1 MAAVDIMLLKCSVEE
16 RLIMK
21 KMKRFKKAAVLL
33 MAAVMCF
40 GMAGCKKTTG
50 GETPTGDVYA
60 PSFSEISSDVE
71 YVTNVLAGDGRLNI
85 MGQVYDRET
94 YALSQ
99 KLITLDIATGAQTSR
114 ELVVDGDKKDDSE
127 QISLQTIAVYKDGY
141 MAVRYH
147 YTQPTQE
154 EIDSGVYESET
165 SYDIAILDADF
176 NIQSTVSLADLQKK
190 VEESGGGFYVQYS
203 ASDAEGN
210 IYISLDNSMYVI
222 DSEGKEKFKVDFDNW
237 INGMFVTSG
246 GQVVVMYYNDQY
258 DMEIAPVDMNT
269 KALGTPFE
277 NLPSMDGSSSNI
289 YPAGDGRLYIV
300 GSTKL
305 FLYDMNTQT
314 SEEILDWIA
323 CDINTNNLAGF
334 AVLDDGSF
342 VAVSTTYD
350 YSGEDTE
357 VTIELATIKKVPASS
372 IKQKKNVTL
381 AMLYMNYNTREQVIK
396 FNRTN
401 EEYRINIKTYVD
413 DNSSN
418 WEDAQTQFQA
428 DVASGTAG
436 DFFVADGNINVDNLI
451 AKGALADLSGLIDKD
466 EVLNRDD
473 FISNILDILSVDGKL
488 YSVAESFCINTLVG
502 KTSDVG
508 TGKSWSFKDV
518 VELVKSHPDSQ
529 LMQYVTK
536 TDGLSTMVMYS
547 MDSFYNSETGECKF
561 DSEDFISLLELC
573 NTFPKEYDY
582 NSGESESTAS
592 LLRSGK
598 VLLTSVNM
606 SSFSDM
612 QMFPALYGEPV
623 NFIGFPT
630 NSGSGSVVGF
640 NNRFCVAAKSK
651 NKDGAWAFIRSFLL
665 PDNQNKLDWNLP
677 VNKAAFEQ
685 KIADAMKKQDDN
697 DSVVSTWWYDDVEIT
712 IGPLTEED
720 AQVVRDMVYNAT
732 TEATYDEQLMNII
745 TEEAEYY
752 FNGEKSA
759 QEIAGIIQSR
769 AQRYIDENR

>member
-1 MAAVDIMLLKCSVEE
+1 M
-16 RLIMK
+16 
-21 KMKRFKKAAVLL
+21 
-33 MAAVMCF
+33 
-40 GMAGCKKTTG
+40 
-50 GETPTGDVYA
+50 
-60 PSFSEISSDVE
+60 
-71 YVTNVLAGDGRLNI
+71 
-85 MGQVYDRET
+85 
-94 YALSQ
+94 
-99 KLITLDIATGAQTSR
+99 
-114 ELVVDGDKKDDSE
+114 
-127 QISLQTIAVYKDGY
+127 
-141 MAVRYH
+141 
-147 YTQPTQE
+147 
-154 EIDSGVYESET
+154 
-165 SYDIAILDADF
+165 
-176 NIQSTVSLADLQKK
+176 
-190 VEESGGGFYVQYS
+190 
-203 ASDAEGN
+203 
-210 IYISLDNSMYVI
+210 
-222 DSEGKEKFKVDFDNW
+222 
-237 INGMFVTSG
+237 
-246 GQVVVMYYNDQY
+246 
-258 DMEIAPVDMNT
+258 
-269 KALGTPFE
+269 
-277 NLPSMDGSSSNI
+277 
-289 YPAGDGRLYIV
+289 
-300 GSTKL
+300 
-305 FLYDMNTQT
+305 
-314 SEEILDWIA
+314 
-323 CDINTNNLAGF
+323 
-334 AVLDDGSF
+334 
-342 VAVSTTYD
+342 
-350 YSGEDTE
+350 
-357 VTIELATIKKVPASS
+357 
-372 IKQKKNVTL
+372 
-381 AMLYMNYNTREQVIK
+381 
-396 FNRTN
+396 
-401 EEYRINIKTYVD
+401 
-413 DNSSN
+413 
-418 WEDAQTQFQA
+418 
-428 DVASGTAG
+428 
-436 DFFVADGNINVDNLI
+436 
-451 AKGALADLSGLIDKD
+451 
-466 EVLNRDD
+466 
-473 FISNILDILSVDGKL
+473 
-488 YSVAESFCINTLVG
+488 AESFCINTLVG

-769 AQRYIDENR
+769 AQNYIDENR

>member
-1 MAAVDIMLLKCSVEE
+1 
-16 RLIMK
+16 MK
-21 KMKRFKKAAVLL
+21 KMKRFKKVAVLL
-33 MAAVMCF
+33 MATAMCF
-40 GMAGCKKTTG
+40 GMAGCNKSAG
-50 GETPTGDVYA
+50 GDVPTGDVYT
-60 PSFSEISSDVE
+60 PTFSEISSDVE
-71 YVTNVLAGDGRLNI
+71 YVTNVLASDGKLNI
-85 MGQVYDRET
+85 MGQVYDNET
-94 YALSQ
+94 YELSQ
-99 KLITLDIATGAQTSR
+99 KLITLDMATGEQTSKDIAI
-114 ELVVDGDKKDDSE
+114 DGDKKDDSE
-127 QISLQTIAVYKDGY
+127 QISLQTMAAYKDGY

-147 YTQPTQE
+147 YTQPSQD
-154 EIDSGVYESET
+154 EIDSGVYDSET

-176 NIQSTVSLADLQKK
+176 NIQSTISLADLQKK
-190 VEESGGGFYVQYS
+190 VEEDGSGFYVQYS

-210 IYISLDNSMYVI
+210 IYISLDNSMYVL
-222 DSEGKEKFKVDFDNW
+222 DNEGKEKFKVDFDNW
-237 INGMFVTSG
+237 INGMFVTSD
-246 GQVVVMYYNDQY
+246 GQVIVMYYNDQY
-258 DMEIAPVDMNT
+258 DMEIAPVDLNT
-269 KALGTPFE
+269 KTVGTPLE
-277 NLPSMDGSSSNI
+277 NLPSMDGNSSNNI
-289 YPAGDGRLYIV
+289 YPASDGKLYVV

-350 YSGEDTE
+350 YSDEDTE

-372 IKQKKNVTL
+372 VKQKKNVTL
-381 AMLYMNYNTREQVIK
+381 AMLYMNYNMREHVIK

-413 DNSSN
+413 DDSSN

-436 DFFVADGNINVDNLI
+436 DFFVADGNISVDNLI

-466 EVLNRDD
+466 EVLNRDG

-488 YSVAESFCINTLVG
+488 YCVAESFYINTLVG

-582 NSGESESTAS
+582 DSGESESTAS

-606 SSFSDM
+606 SSFSDI
-612 QMFPALYGEPV
+612 QMYPALYGEPV

-651 NKDGAWAFIRSFLL
+651 NKEGAWAFIRSFLL

-685 KIADAMKKQDDN
+685 KIADAMKEQDDN
-697 DSVVSTWWYDDVEIT
+697 GGVTNSTWWYDDVEIT

-720 AQVVRDMVYNAT
+720 AQAVRDMVYNAT
-732 TEATYDEQLMNII
+732 TEAAYDQQLMNII

-769 AQRYIDENR
+769 AQLYIDENR

>member
-1 MAAVDIMLLKCSVEE
+1 MLWH
-16 RLIMK
+16 
-21 KMKRFKKAAVLL
+21 
-33 MAAVMCF
+33 
-40 GMAGCKKTTG
+40 GKKTTG

-114 ELVVDGDKKDDSE
+114 ELAIDGDKKDDSE

-154 EIDSGVYESET
+154 EIDSGVYEAET

-190 VEESGGGFYVQYS
+190 VEESGSGFYVQYS

-488 YSVAESFCINTLVG
+488 YSVAESFYINTLVG

-582 NSGESESTAS
+582 NLGESESTAS

-769 AQRYIDENR
+769 AQLYIDENR

>member
-1 MAAVDIMLLKCSVEE
+1 VI
-16 RLIMK
+16 
-21 KMKRFKKAAVLL
+21 VL
-33 MAAVMCF
+33 F
-40 GMAGCKKTTG
+40 
-50 GETPTGDVYA
+50 
-60 PSFSEISSDVE
+60 
-71 YVTNVLAGDGRLNI
+71 
-85 MGQVYDRET
+85 
-94 YALSQ
+94 
-99 KLITLDIATGAQTSR
+99 
-114 ELVVDGDKKDDSE
+114 
-127 QISLQTIAVYKDGY
+127 
-141 MAVRYH
+141 
-147 YTQPTQE
+147 
-154 EIDSGVYESET
+154 
-165 SYDIAILDADF
+165 
-176 NIQSTVSLADLQKK
+176 
-190 VEESGGGFYVQYS
+190 
-203 ASDAEGN
+203 
-210 IYISLDNSMYVI
+210 
-222 DSEGKEKFKVDFDNW
+222 
-237 INGMFVTSG
+237 
-246 GQVVVMYYNDQY
+246 
-258 DMEIAPVDMNT
+258 
-269 KALGTPFE
+269 
-277 NLPSMDGSSSNI
+277 SNI

-372 IKQKKNVTL
+372 VKQKKNVTL
-381 AMLYMNYNTREQVIK
+381 AMLYMNYNTREHVIK

-401 EEYRINIKTYVD
+401 EEYRINIKTYVND
-413 DNSSN
+413 DSSN

-488 YSVAESFCINTLVG
+488 YSVAESFYINTLVG

-582 NSGESESTAS
+582 DSGESESTAS

-606 SSFSDM
+606 SSFSDI
-612 QMFPALYGEPV
+612 QMYPALYGEPV

-651 NKDGAWAFIRSFLL
+651 NKEGAWAFIRSFLL

-677 VNKAAFEQ
+677 VNKAVFEQ

-697 DSVVSTWWYDDVEIT
+697 DSVASSTWWYDDVEIT
-712 IGPLTEED
+712 VGPLTEED
-720 AQVVRDMVYNAT
+720 AQAVRDMVYNAT
-732 TEATYDEQLMNII
+732 TEADYDQQLMNII

-769 AQRYIDENR
+769 AQLYIDENR

>member
-1 MAAVDIMLLKCSVEE
+1 
-16 RLIMK
+16 MK
-21 KMKRFKKAAVLL
+21 KMKRFKKVAVLL
-33 MAAVMCF
+33 MATAMCF
-40 GMAGCKKTTG
+40 GMAGCNKSAG
-50 GETPTGDVYA
+50 GDVPTGDVYT
-60 PSFSEISSDVE
+60 PTFSEISSDVE
-71 YVTNVLAGDGRLNI
+71 YVTNVLASDGKLNI
-85 MGQVYDRET
+85 MGQVYDNET
-94 YALSQ
+94 YELSQ
-99 KLITLDIATGAQTSR
+99 KLITLDMATGEQTSKDIAI
-114 ELVVDGDKKDDSE
+114 DGDKKDDSE
-127 QISLQTIAVYKDGY
+127 QISLQTMAAYKDGY

-147 YTQPTQE
+147 YTQPSQD
-154 EIDSGVYESET
+154 EIDSGVYDSET

-176 NIQSTVSLADLQKK
+176 NIQSTISLADLQKK
-190 VEESGGGFYVQYS
+190 VEEDGSGFYVQYS

-210 IYISLDNSMYVI
+210 IYISLDNSMYVL
-222 DSEGKEKFKVDFDNW
+222 DNEGKEKFKVDFDNW
-237 INGMFVTSG
+237 INGMFVTSD
-246 GQVVVMYYNDQY
+246 GQVIVMYYNDQY
-258 DMEIAPVDMNT
+258 DMEIAPVDLNT
-269 KALGTPFE
+269 KTVGTPLE
-277 NLPSMDGSSSNI
+277 NLPSMDGNSSNNI
-289 YPAGDGRLYIV
+289 YPASDGKLYVV

-350 YSGEDTE
+350 YSDEDTE

-372 IKQKKNVTL
+372 VKQKKNVTL
-381 AMLYMNYNTREQVIK
+381 AMLYMNYNMREHVIK

-413 DNSSN
+413 DDSSN

-436 DFFVADGNINVDNLI
+436 DFFVADGNISVDNLI

-488 YSVAESFCINTLVG
+488 YCVAESFYINTLVG

-582 NSGESESTAS
+582 DSGESESTAS

-606 SSFSDM
+606 SSFSDI
-612 QMFPALYGEPV
+612 QMYPALYGEPV

-651 NKDGAWAFIRSFLL
+651 NKEGAWAFIRSFLL

-685 KIADAMKKQDDN
+685 KIADAMKEQDDN
-697 DSVVSTWWYDDVEIT
+697 GGVTNSTWWYDDVEIT

-720 AQVVRDMVYNAT
+720 AQAVRDMVYNAT
-732 TEATYDEQLMNII
+732 TEATYDQQLMNII

-769 AQRYIDENR
+769 VQLYIDENR

>member
-1 MAAVDIMLLKCSVEE
+1 
-16 RLIMK
+16 MK
-21 KMKRFKKAAVLL
+21 KMKRFKKVAVL
-33 MAAVMCF
+33 MMTAAMCF
-40 GMAGCKKTTG
+40 GMAGCNKSAG
-50 GETPTGDVYA
+50 GDVPTGDVYT
-60 PSFSEISSDVE
+60 PTFSEISSDVE
-71 YVTNVLAGDGRLNI
+71 YVTNVLASDGKLNI
-85 MGQVYDRET
+85 MGQVYDNET
-94 YALSQ
+94 YELSQ
-99 KLITLDIATGAQTSR
+99 KLITLDMATGEQTSKDIAI
-114 ELVVDGDKKDDSE
+114 DGDKKDDSE
-127 QISLQTIAVYKDGY
+127 QISLQTMAAYKDGY

-147 YTQPTQE
+147 YTQPSQD
-154 EIDSGVYESET
+154 EIDSGVYDSET

-176 NIQSTVSLADLQKK
+176 NIQSTISLADIQKK
-190 VEESGGGFYVQYS
+190 VEEDGSGFYVQYS
-203 ASDAEGN
+203 ACDAEGN
-210 IYISLDNSMYVI
+210 IYISLDNSMYVL

-237 INGMFVTSG
+237 INGMFVTSD
-246 GQVVVMYYNDQY
+246 GQVIVMYYNDQY
-258 DMEIAPVDMNT
+258 NTEIAPVDMNT
-269 KALGTPFE
+269 KALGNPLE
-277 NLPSMDGSSSNI
+277 NLPSMDGNSSSI
-289 YPAGDGRLYIV
+289 YPAGDGKLYVV

-323 CDINTNNLAGF
+323 CDINTNNLSGF

-350 YSGEDTE
+350 YSSDDTQT
-357 VTIELATIKKVPASS
+357 TIELATIKKVPASS
-372 IKQKKNVTL
+372 VKQKKNVTL

-401 EEYRINIKTYVD
+401 EEYRINIKTYVND
-413 DNSSN
+413 DSSN

-436 DFFVADGNINVDNLI
+436 DFFVADGNISVDNLI
-451 AKGALADLSGLIDKD
+451 AKGALADLSDLIDKD

-488 YSVAESFCINTLVG
+488 YSVAESFYINTLVG
-502 KTSDVG
+502 KVSDVG
-508 TGKSWSFKDV
+508 TGKSWTFKDV
-518 VELVKSHPDSQ
+518 AELVKSHPDSQ

-536 TDGLSTMVMYS
+536 ADGLNMMVMYS
-547 MDSFYNSETGECKF
+547 LDSFYNSETGECKF
-561 DSEDFISLLELC
+561 DSDDFISLLELC

-582 NSGESESTAS
+582 DSGESESTAS

-598 VLLTSVNM
+598 VLLTSVYM
-606 SSFSDM
+606 SGFDNV
-612 QMFPALYGEPV
+612 QLYTALYGEPV
-623 NFIGFPT
+623 NFIGYPT
-630 NSGSGSVVGF
+630 NNGSGSVVGF

-651 NKDGAWAFIRSFLL
+651 NKEGAWAFIRNFLL
-665 PDNQNKLDWNLP
+665 PDDQNNLDWNLP

-685 KIADAMKKQDDN
+685 KIADAMKESGDN
-697 DSVVSTWWYDDVEIT
+697 EGVVNTWWYDDTEIK
-712 IGPLTEED
+712 IGPLTEEE

-732 TEATYDEQLMNII
+732 TEASYDEQLMNII

-769 AQRYIDENR
+769 AQLYIDENR

>member
-1 MAAVDIMLLKCSVEE
+1 
-16 RLIMK
+16 MK
-21 KMKRFKKAAVLL
+21 KMKRFKKVAVLL
-33 MAAVMCF
+33 MATAMCF
-40 GMAGCKKTTG
+40 GMAGCNKSAG
-50 GETPTGDVYA
+50 GDVPTGDVYT
-60 PSFSEISSDVE
+60 PTFSEISSDVE
-71 YVTNVLAGDGRLNI
+71 YVTNVLASDGKLNI
-85 MGQVYDRET
+85 MGQVYDNET
-94 YALSQ
+94 YELSQ
-99 KLITLDIATGAQTSR
+99 KLITLDMATGEQTSKDIAI
-114 ELVVDGDKKDDSE
+114 DGDKKDDSE
-127 QISLQTIAVYKDGY
+127 QISLQTMAAYKDGY

-147 YTQPTQE
+147 YTQPSQD
-154 EIDSGVYESET
+154 EIDSGVYDSET

-176 NIQSTVSLADLQKK
+176 NIQSTISLADLQKK
-190 VEESGGGFYVQYS
+190 VEEDGSGFYVQYS

-210 IYISLDNSMYVI
+210 IYISLDNSMYVL
-222 DSEGKEKFKVDFDNW
+222 DNEGKEKFKVDFDNW
-237 INGMFVTSG
+237 INGMFVTSD
-246 GQVVVMYYNDQY
+246 GQVIVMYYNDQY
-258 DMEIAPVDMNT
+258 DMEIAPVDLNT
-269 KALGTPFE
+269 KTVGTPLE
-277 NLPSMDGSSSNI
+277 NLPSMDGNSSNNI
-289 YPAGDGRLYIV
+289 YPASDGKLYVV

-350 YSGEDTE
+350 YSDEDTE

-372 IKQKKNVTL
+372 VKQKKNVTL
-381 AMLYMNYNTREQVIK
+381 AMLYMNYNMREHVIK

-413 DNSSN
+413 DDSSN

-436 DFFVADGNINVDNLI
+436 DFFVADGNISVDNLI

-488 YSVAESFCINTLVG
+488 YCVAESFYINTLVG

-582 NSGESESTAS
+582 DSGESESTAS

-606 SSFSDM
+606 SSFSDI
-612 QMFPALYGEPV
+612 QMYPALYGEPV

-651 NKDGAWAFIRSFLL
+651 NKEGAWAFIRSFLL

-685 KIADAMKKQDDN
+685 KIADAMKEQDDN
-697 DSVVSTWWYDDVEIT
+697 GGVTNSTWWYDDVEIT

-720 AQVVRDMVYNAT
+720 AQAVRDMVYNAT
-732 TEATYDEQLMNII
+732 TEAAYDQQLMNII

-769 AQRYIDENR
+769 AQLYIDENR

>member
-1 MAAVDIMLLKCSVEE
+1 
-16 RLIMK
+16 MK
-21 KMKRFKKAAVLL
+21 KMKRFKKVAVLL
-33 MAAVMCF
+33 MATAMCF
-40 GMAGCKKTTG
+40 GMAGCNKSAG
-50 GETPTGDVYA
+50 GDVPTGDVYT
-60 PSFSEISSDVE
+60 PTFSEISSDVE
-71 YVTNVLAGDGRLNI
+71 YVTNVLASDGKLNI
-85 MGQVYDRET
+85 MGQVYDNET
-94 YALSQ
+94 YELSQ
-99 KLITLDIATGAQTSR
+99 KLITLDMATGEQTSKDIAI
-114 ELVVDGDKKDDSE
+114 DGDKKDDSE
-127 QISLQTIAVYKDGY
+127 QISLQTMAAYKDGY

-147 YTQPTQE
+147 YTQPSQD
-154 EIDSGVYESET
+154 EIDSGVYDSET

-176 NIQSTVSLADLQKK
+176 NIQSTISLADLQKK
-190 VEESGGGFYVQYS
+190 VEEDGSGFYVQYS

-210 IYISLDNSMYVI
+210 IYISLDNSMYVL
-222 DSEGKEKFKVDFDNW
+222 DNEGKEKFKVDFDNW
-237 INGMFVTSG
+237 INGMFVTSD
-246 GQVVVMYYNDQY
+246 GQVIVMYYNDQY
-258 DMEIAPVDMNT
+258 DMEIAPVDLNT
-269 KALGTPFE
+269 KTVGTPLE
-277 NLPSMDGSSSNI
+277 NLPSMDGNSSNNI
-289 YPAGDGRLYIV
+289 YPASDGKLYVV

-350 YSGEDTE
+350 YSDEDTE

-372 IKQKKNVTL
+372 VKQKKNVTL
-381 AMLYMNYNTREQVIK
+381 AMLYMNYNMREHVIK

-413 DNSSN
+413 DDSSN

-436 DFFVADGNINVDNLI
+436 DFFVADGNISVDNLI

-488 YSVAESFCINTLVG
+488 YCVAESFYINTLVG

-582 NSGESESTAS
+582 DSGESESTAS

-606 SSFSDM
+606 SSFSDI
-612 QMFPALYGEPV
+612 QMYPALYGEPV

-651 NKDGAWAFIRSFLL
+651 NKEGAWAFIRSFLL

-685 KIADAMKKQDDN
+685 KIADAMKEQDDN
-697 DSVVSTWWYDDVEIT
+697 GGVTNSTWWYDDVEIT

-720 AQVVRDMVYNAT
+720 AQAVRDMVYNAT
-732 TEATYDEQLMNII
+732 TEATYDQQLMNII

-769 AQRYIDENR
+769 AQLYIDENR

>member
-1 MAAVDIMLLKCSVEE
+1 
-16 RLIMK
+16 MK
-21 KMKRFKKAAVLL
+21 KMKRFKKVAVLL
-33 MAAVMCF
+33 MATAMCF
-40 GMAGCKKTTG
+40 GMAGCNKSAG
-50 GETPTGDVYA
+50 GDVPTGDVYT
-60 PSFSEISSDVE
+60 PTFSEISSDVE
-71 YVTNVLAGDGRLNI
+71 YVTNVLASDGKLNI
-85 MGQVYDRET
+85 MGQVYDNET
-94 YALSQ
+94 YELSQ
-99 KLITLDIATGAQTSR
+99 KLITLDMATGEQTSKDIAI
-114 ELVVDGDKKDDSE
+114 DGDKKDDSE
-127 QISLQTIAVYKDGY
+127 QISLQTMAAYKDGY

-147 YTQPTQE
+147 YTQPSQD
-154 EIDSGVYESET
+154 EIDSGVYDSET

-176 NIQSTVSLADLQKK
+176 NIQSTISLADLQKK
-190 VEESGGGFYVQYS
+190 VEEDGSGFYVQYS

-210 IYISLDNSMYVI
+210 IYISLDNSMYVL
-222 DSEGKEKFKVDFDNW
+222 DNEGKEKFKVDFDNW
-237 INGMFVTSG
+237 INGMFVTSD
-246 GQVVVMYYNDQY
+246 GQVIVMYYNDQY
-258 DMEIAPVDMNT
+258 DMEIAPVDLNT
-269 KALGTPFE
+269 KTVGTPLE
-277 NLPSMDGSSSNI
+277 NLPSMDGNSSNNI
-289 YPAGDGRLYIV
+289 YPASDGKLYVV

-350 YSGEDTE
+350 YSDEDTE

-372 IKQKKNVTL
+372 VKQKKNVTL
-381 AMLYMNYNTREQVIK
+381 AMLYMNYNMREHVIK

-413 DNSSN
+413 DDSSN

-436 DFFVADGNINVDNLI
+436 DFFVADGNISVDNLI

-488 YSVAESFCINTLVG
+488 YCVAESFYINTLVG

-582 NSGESESTAS
+582 DSGESESTAS

-606 SSFSDM
+606 SSFSDI
-612 QMFPALYGEPV
+612 QMYPALYGEPV

-651 NKDGAWAFIRSFLL
+651 NKEGAWAFIRSFLL

-685 KIADAMKKQDDN
+685 KIADAMKEQDDN
-697 DSVVSTWWYDDVEIT
+697 GGVTNSIWWYDDVEIT

-720 AQVVRDMVYNAT
+720 AQAVRDMVYNAT
-732 TEATYDEQLMNII
+732 TEATYDQQLMNII

-769 AQRYIDENR
+769 AQLYIDENR

>member
-1 MAAVDIMLLKCSVEE
+1 
-16 RLIMK
+16 MK
-21 KMKRFKKAAVLL
+21 KMKRFKKVAVLL
-33 MAAVMCF
+33 MATAMCF
-40 GMAGCKKTTG
+40 GMAGCNKSAG
-50 GETPTGDVYA
+50 GDVPTGDVYT
-60 PSFSEISSDVE
+60 PTFSEISSDVE
-71 YVTNVLAGDGRLNI
+71 YVTNVLASDGKLNI
-85 MGQVYDRET
+85 MGQVYDNET
-94 YALSQ
+94 YELSQ
-99 KLITLDIATGAQTSR
+99 KLITLDMATGEQTSKDIAI
-114 ELVVDGDKKDDSE
+114 DGDKKDDSE
-127 QISLQTIAVYKDGY
+127 QISLQTMAAYKDGY

-147 YTQPTQE
+147 YTQPSQD
-154 EIDSGVYESET
+154 EIDSGVYDSET

-176 NIQSTVSLADLQKK
+176 NIQSTISLADLQKK
-190 VEESGGGFYVQYS
+190 VEEDGSGFYVQYS

-210 IYISLDNSMYVI
+210 IYISLDNSMYVL
-222 DSEGKEKFKVDFDNW
+222 DNEGKEKFKVDFDNW
-237 INGMFVTSG
+237 INGMFVTSD
-246 GQVVVMYYNDQY
+246 GQVIVMYYNDQY
-258 DMEIAPVDMNT
+258 DMEIAPVDLNT
-269 KALGTPFE
+269 KTVGTPLE
-277 NLPSMDGSSSNI
+277 NLPSMDGNSSNNI
-289 YPAGDGRLYIV
+289 YPASDGKLYVV

-350 YSGEDTE
+350 YSDEDTE

-372 IKQKKNVTL
+372 VKQKKNVTL
-381 AMLYMNYNTREQVIK
+381 AMLYMNYNMREHVIK

-413 DNSSN
+413 DDSSN

-436 DFFVADGNINVDNLI
+436 DFFVADGNISVDNLI

-488 YSVAESFCINTLVG
+488 YCVAESFYINTLVG

-547 MDSFYNSETGECKF
+547 MDSFYNSETGECQF

-582 NSGESESTAS
+582 DSGESESTAS

-606 SSFSDM
+606 SSFSDI
-612 QMFPALYGEPV
+612 QMYPALYGEPV

-651 NKDGAWAFIRSFLL
+651 NKEGAWAFIRSFLL

-685 KIADAMKKQDDN
+685 KIADAMKEQDDN
-697 DSVVSTWWYDDVEIT
+697 GGVTNSTWWYDDVEIT

-720 AQVVRDMVYNAT
+720 AQAVRDMVYNAT
-732 TEATYDEQLMNII
+732 TEATYDQQLMNII

-769 AQRYIDENR
+769 AQLYIDENR

>member
-1 MAAVDIMLLKCSVEE
+1 
-16 RLIMK
+16 MK

-33 MAAVMCF
+33 MTAVMCF
-40 GMAGCKKTTG
+40 GVAGCKKTTV

-99 KLITLDIATGAQTSR
+99 KLITLDIATGAQTSKA
-114 ELVVDGDKKDDSE
+114 LVIDGDKKDDRE
-127 QISLQTIAVYKDGY
+127 QISLQTIAAYKDGY

-154 EIDSGVYESET
+154 EIDSGVYEAET

-190 VEESGGGFYVQYS
+190 VEESGSGFRVQYS

-210 IYISLDNSMYVI
+210 IYISLDNSMYVL

-237 INGMFVTSG
+237 INGMFVTNS
-246 GQVVVMYYNDQY
+246 GQVIVMYYNDKY

-277 NLPSMDGSSSNI
+277 NLPSMDGGSSNI
-289 YPAGDGRLYIV
+289 YPAGDGRLYIA

-334 AVLDDGSF
+334 TVLDDGSF

-372 IKQKKNVTL
+372 VKQKKNVTL

-401 EEYRINIKTYVD
+401 EEYRINIKSYVD
-413 DNSSN
+413 DDYSN

-488 YSVAESFCINTLVG
+488 YSVAESFYISTLVG
-502 KTSDVG
+502 KVSDVG

-536 TDGLSTMVMYS
+536 TDGLSTMVRYS

-573 NTFPKEYDY
+573 NTFPKEYDN

-592 LLRSGK
+592 MLRSGK

-606 SSFSDM
+606 TGFSDM
-612 QMFPALYGEPV
+612 QIYTTLYGEPV

-697 DSVVSTWWYDDVEIT
+697 DSMAGTWWYDGVEIK

-720 AQVVRDMVYNAT
+720 AQGVRDMVYNAT
-732 TEATYDEQLMNII
+732 TEAGYDEQLMNII

-769 AQRYIDENR
+769 AQLYIDENR

>member
-40 GMAGCKKTTG
+40 GMAVCKKTTG

-99 KLITLDIATGAQTSR
+99 KLITLDIATGAQTSK
-114 ELVVDGDKKDDSE
+114 ELAIDGDKKDDSE

-154 EIDSGVYESET
+154 EIDSGVYEAET

-190 VEESGGGFYVQYS
+190 VEESGSGFYVQYS

-488 YSVAESFCINTLVG
+488 YSVAESFYINTLVG

-582 NSGESESTAS
+582 NSGESDSTAS

-606 SSFSDM
+606 SSFSDI
-612 QMFPALYGEPV
+612 QMYPALYGEPV

-651 NKDGAWAFIRSFLL
+651 NKEGAWAFIRSFLL

-677 VNKAAFEQ
+677 VNKSVFEQ
-685 KIADAMKKQDDN
+685 KIADAMKEQDDN

-720 AQVVRDMVYNAT
+720 AQAVRDMVYNAT

-769 AQRYIDENR
+769 AQLYIDENR

>member
-1 MAAVDIMLLKCSVEE
+1 
-16 RLIMK
+16 MK
-21 KMKRFKKAAVLL
+21 KMKRFKKVAVLL
-33 MAAVMCF
+33 MATAMCF
-40 GMAGCKKTTG
+40 GMAGCNKSAG
-50 GETPTGDVYA
+50 GDVPTGDVYT
-60 PSFSEISSDVE
+60 PTFSEISSDVE
-71 YVTNVLAGDGRLNI
+71 YVTNVLASDGKLNI
-85 MGQVYDRET
+85 MGQVYDNET
-94 YALSQ
+94 YELSQ
-99 KLITLDIATGAQTSR
+99 KLITLDMATGEQTSKDIAI
-114 ELVVDGDKKDDSE
+114 DGDKKDDSE
-127 QISLQTIAVYKDGY
+127 QISLQTMAAYKDGY

-147 YTQPTQE
+147 YTQPSQD
-154 EIDSGVYESET
+154 EIDSGVYDYET

-176 NIQSTVSLADLQKK
+176 NIQSTISLADLQKK
-190 VEESGGGFYVQYS
+190 VEEDGGGFYVQYS

-210 IYISLDNSMYVI
+210 IYISLDNSMYVL

-237 INGMFVTSG
+237 INGMFVTSD
-246 GQVVVMYYNDQY
+246 GQVIVMYYNDQY
-258 DMEIAPVDMNT
+258 DTEIAPVDMNT
-269 KALGTPFE
+269 KALGTPLE
-277 NLPSMDGSSSNI
+277 NIPSMDGNSSSI
-289 YPAGDGRLYIV
+289 YPAGDGKLYVV

-323 CDINTNNLAGF
+323 CDINTNNLSGF

-350 YSGEDTE
+350 YSSDDTQT
-357 VTIELATIKKVPASS
+357 TIELATIKKVPASS
-372 IKQKKNVTL
+372 VKQKKNVTL

-401 EEYRINIKTYVD
+401 EEYRINIKTYVND
-413 DNSSN
+413 DSSN

-451 AKGALADLSGLIDKD
+451 AKGALADLSDLIDKD

-488 YSVAESFCINTLVG
+488 YSVAESFYINTLVG
-502 KTSDVG
+502 KVSDVG
-508 TGKSWSFKDV
+508 TGKSWTFKDV
-518 VELVKSHPDSQ
+518 AELVKSHPDSQ

-536 TDGLSTMVMYS
+536 ADGLNMMVMYS
-547 MDSFYNSETGECKF
+547 LDSFYNSETGECKF
-561 DSEDFISLLELC
+561 DSDDFISLLELC

-582 NSGESESTAS
+582 DSGESESTAS

-598 VLLTSVNM
+598 VLLTSVYM
-606 SSFSDM
+606 SGFDNV
-612 QMFPALYGEPV
+612 QLYTALYGEPV
-623 NFIGFPT
+623 NFIGYPT
-630 NSGSGSVVGF
+630 NTGSGSVVGF

-651 NKDGAWAFIRSFLL
+651 NKEGAWAFIRNFLL
-665 PDNQNKLDWNLP
+665 PDDQNNLDWNLP

-685 KIADAMKKQDDN
+685 KIADAMKESGDN
-697 DSVVSTWWYDDVEIT
+697 EGVVNTWWYDDTEIK
-712 IGPLTEED
+712 IGPLTEEE

-732 TEATYDEQLMNII
+732 TEASYDEQLMNII

-769 AQRYIDENR
+769 AQLYIDENR